1 MEKLIKIL
9 QIMDKYHAIIG
20 AEHDII
26 LFWSPLTDMDVQI
39 QNEDVKQLKE
49 LGVFYSE
56 EYDCLAYFV

>member
-9 QIMDKYHAIIG
+9 QILNKYHVVVS

-26 LFWSPLTDMDVQI
+26 LFWSPLSDMDVQ
-39 QNEDVKQLKE
+39 NEDLEKLKE

-56 EYDCLAYFV
+56 DYDCLAYFV